1 MLPFILSWDNSP
13 IKNEIR
19 DREFYCSIDY
29 ELHFRLG
36 ISNCTSVWSADKLG

>member
-1 MLPFILSWDNSP
+1 MLPFILRWDNSP
-13 IKNEIR
+13 IRNEIR

-29 ELHFRLG
+29 ELYFRLG